1 MPAADVQPRVLTV
14 SRKSERLVNLTIA
27 LLASKRYLTKSEIFR
42 TVEGYE
48 GAPEAMERMFERDKD
63 DLRSLGIVIE
73 LGTFDPLFE
82 DEAGY
87 RITPSSYQL
96 DLGELDGTDIA
107 LLSIAASAWTGAA
120 LERES
125 TSALIKLASMGLDSD
140 SEALAMLAPR
150 VNGTN
155 KNFALITEAIVR
167 RSEIEF
173 EYVSGELAQQLRK
186 VAPYSLRG
194 KAGSWYLLG
203 LDIEKGS
210 ARTFRLDRIVSDVR
224 VAKKANSYEI
234 PGEIPGEISDH
245 SSDEVKEF
253 ALLHIRK
260 NRGSQLRSLGTLVGS
275 NDDWDQIRLPI
286 MDQSWVLRSI
296 LWHRDDVIVVE
307 PGYLRER
314 VISALHEMRELHG

>member
-1 MPAADVQPRVLTV
+1 MLTV

-27 LLASKRYLTKSEIFR
+27 LLATKRYLTKSEIFR

-63 DLRSLGIVIE
+63 DLRSLGISIE

-96 DLGELDGTDIA
+96 NLGELDGTDIA

-120 LERES
+120 LEKES

-140 SEALAMLAPR
+140 SEALSLLAPR
-150 VNGTN
+150 INGTDQ
-155 KNFALITEAIVR
+155 NFTLLTDAIIR

-173 EYVSGELAQQLRK
+173 TYVGSDLSRNTRR
-186 VAPYSLRG
+186 VAPYSMRG
-194 KAGSWYLLG
+194 RTGSWYLVG
-203 LDIEKGS
+203 LDLEKGS
-210 ARTFRLDRIVSDVR
+210 LRTFRLDRIASEVSVG
-224 VAKKANSYEI
+224 KKSNAYVI
-234 PGEIPGEISDH
+234 PETIPEQGAE
-245 SSDEVKEF
+245 EVEVS
-253 ALLHIRK
+253 ALIRIRK
-260 NRGSQLRSLGTLVGS
+260 NRGHQLRSLATRVEAG
-275 NDDWDQIRLPI
+275 DEWDEVSLPI
-286 MDQSWVLRSI
+286 LDSSWLQRLI

-307 PGYLRER
+307 PLTLRKD
-314 VISALHEMRELHG
+314 VVDALTRLQVHHD